1 MSEKRK
7 YNKKSEYWT
16 KFNKESHPVQIELSK
31 GAAVSVAPIAA
42 GEPFYTSDASISRA
56 SYSRKGD
63 SSSETASRVNSSR
76 TNRAAFSGVFN
87 RFSSIR
93 MGMLPYEYA
102 ADGVNVR
109 EAIELCQKAYANVSI
124 FRNSIDVMAEF
135 ANSEIYLEGGNKAS
149 RDFFYKWFN
158 KIRLW
163 DLKDQYFREY
173 YRSGNIFLYRV
184 DGDLSLDDFAT
195 ISKTYAV
202 QGIKPNKLPIKYIL
216 LNPFD
221 IVAKRSTSFATGA
234 YEKILSEYDME
245 RLRNP
250 KDDYDEEVLKGLPP
264 DVQEKI
270 KKGQYYRSGLLIKLD
285 NEKLSYSFYK
295 KQDYEPFAI
304 PFGFPVLEDIN
315 AKLELKK
322 MDQAITRTVE
332 NVILLITMGAE
343 PEKGG
348 INPQNLQAMQQLFM
362 NESVGRVLVS
372 DYTTKAEFIIPDIS
386 KIIGPEKYQV
396 LNEDIKQG
404 LQNIMLGTE
413 KYNSTEVKARIF
425 MDRLNEARRAFINDF
440 LQREIR
446 RTAKNLGFR
455 QIPVAK
461 FVDMDSKDQTE
472 ILRITTRLMEL
483 GIMTPQQG
491 LDVFNTG
498 KFPNSED
505 ITVNQEEF
513 VKERKKGYYN
523 PLVGGVP
530 VIAPPAPKLPA
541 GASAA
546 PIAGNPQ
553 AAKNTTP
560 KSPGRPAGNKKPASK
575 KVIKAYSQKNI
586 QNIIGKVDDFRKQVE
601 EKLKLKY
608 GIEILSESQI
618 QMADKLCESIVCAVE
633 IDEWSNKLESC
644 VIDVNE
650 IQELHAIDEV
660 LEISAEH
667 ELETYPSAILYH
679 SEKDEQQI

>member
-7 YNKKSEYWT
+7 YNKKSEYWG
-16 KFNKESHPVQIELSK
+16 KFKKESSPIQIELTK
-31 GAAVSVAPIAA
+31 GAINSIPPIAA
-42 GEPFYTSDASISRA
+42 GEPFYTSDASISRG

-63 SSSETASRVNSSR
+63 SSSDTSSRTNSAR

-124 FRNSIDVMAEF
+124 FRNSVDVMAEF

-202 QGIKPNKLPIKYIL
+202 EGIKPNKLPIKYIL

-221 IVAKRSTSFATGA
+221 VVAKRSTSFATGA

-250 KDDYDEEVLKGLPP
+250 KDDYDKEVLNALPA
-264 DVQEKI
+264 DIQEKI
-270 KKGQYYRSGLLIKLD
+270 KQGQYYRSGLLIKLD

-343 PEKGG
+343 PDKGG
-348 INPQNLQAMQQLFM
+348 INPQNLHAMQQLFM

-413 KYNSTEVKARIF
+413 KYNTTEVKARIF

-530 VIAPPAPKLPA
+530 VIAPPAPKMPA
-541 GASAA
+541 GAA
-546 PIAGNPQ
+546 PVPNVGNPQ
-553 AAKNTTP
+553 AQKNTTP
-560 KSPGRPAGNKKPASK
+560 KSPGRPNGTTKSGPK
-575 KVIKAYSQKNI
+575 KVVRGYSQKNI
-586 QNIIGKVDDFRKQVE
+586 QNIIGKVDSFRKEVE
-601 EKLKLKY
+601 EKLKIKY
-608 GIEILSESQI
+608 KIETLNESQI
-618 QMADKLCESIVCAVE
+618 QMADKLCESIVCATE
-633 IDEWSNKLESC
+633 MDEWRNQLETC
-644 VIDVNE
+644 VIDINQ
-650 IQELHAIDEV
+650 IQELHAIDKV
-660 LEISAEH
+660 LDISAEH

-679 SEKDEQQI
+679 SDKNE

>member
-7 YNKKSEYWT
+7 YNKKSEYWG
-16 KFNKESHPVQIELSK
+16 KFKKEYPAEVKISQGSASVPPVS
-31 GAAVSVAPIAA
+31 A
-42 GEPFYTSDASISRA
+42 GEPFYTSDASISTA
-56 SYSRKGD
+56 SYVRSGD
-63 SSSETASRVNSSR
+63 KNGSVRTNSTRV
-76 TNRAAFSGVFN
+76 NRAAFAGPYN

-135 ANSEIYLEGGNKAS
+135 ANSEIYLEGGNKSS

-184 DGDLSLDDFAT
+184 DGEFSLEDFAT
-195 ISKTYAV
+195 ISKTYAAE
-202 QGIKPNKLPIKYIL
+202 GLKPNKLPIKYIL

-250 KDDYDEEVLKGLPP
+250 KDDYDKEVLKGLPP

-270 KKGQYYRSGLLIKLD
+270 KQGQYYSSGLLIKLE

-304 PFGFPVLEDIN
+304 PFGFSVLEDIN

-332 NVILLITMGAE
+332 NVILLITMGTE
-343 PEKGG
+343 PDKGG
-348 INPQNLQAMQQLFM
+348 INQNNLLAMQQLFM

-396 LNEDIKQG
+396 LNEDIRQG
-404 LQNIMLGTE
+404 LQNIMIGSE
-413 KYNSTEVKARIF
+413 KYNTTEVKARIF
-425 MDRLNEARRAFINDF
+425 MDRLNEARRAFLNDF

-455 QIPVAK
+455 SIPTAK
-461 FVDMDSKDQTE
+461 FVDMDSKDETE
-472 ILRITTRLMEL
+472 VLRITTRLMEL
-483 GIMTPQQG
+483 GIITPQQG

-498 KFPNSED
+498 RFPSSED
-505 ITVNQEEF
+505 IGTVQDEF

-541 GASAA
+541 GAAA
-546 PIAGNPQ
+546 PISAPSSNAVP
-553 AAKNTTP
+553 KNTTP
-560 KSPGRPAGNKKPASK
+560 KSPGRPTGTKKPVSK
-575 KVIKAYSQKNI
+575 KVVKAYSQKNI
-586 QNIIGKVDDFRKQVE
+586 QNIVGKVDSFRKQVE
-601 EKLKLKY
+601 EKLKAKY
-608 GIEILSESQI
+608 GIETLNESQN
-618 QMADKLCESIVCAVE
+618 QMADKLCESIVCATE
-633 IDEWSNKLESC
+633 MDEWINQLETC
-644 VIDVNE
+644 VIDIDK
-650 IQELHAIDEV
+650 IQELHTIDKV
-660 LEISAEH
+660 LDISVEH
-667 ELETYPSAILYH
+667 ELEVYPSAILYH
-679 SEKDEQQI
+679 SEKDEQSI